1 VHALGF
7 QTSETDCVC
16 NFFATNCHR
25 GLSLLISMGTVCSSM
40 FQPRRDKHLPDR
52 NGGGSRQEDTD
63 LEVSITET
71 GKASINSCRM
81 LKFMY

>member
-16 NFFATNCHR
+16 DFFVTNCHR
-25 GLSLLISMGTVCSSM
+25 GLSLQISMGTAWSM
-40 FQPRRDKHLPDR
+40 FPRRRDQDLPDGS
-52 NGGGSRQEDTD
+52 GGGSRKEDID

-71 GKASINSCRM
+71 GKASINSCIM
-81 LKFMY
+81 LKLMY

>member
-7 QTSETDCVC
+7 QTSETDCIC

-25 GLSLLISMGTVCSSM
+25 DLSLLISMGTVCSSM
-40 FQPRRDKHLPDR
+40 FQPRRDQDLPDG

-71 GKASINSCRM
+71 GKASINSYRM
-81 LKFMY
+81 LKLMY